1 MYTQIT
7 LDPDEPPNRPT
18 LVGGEDDEP
27 PQLQQAGRPKEI
39 PAQSDPESL
48 YPGVTK
54 REWDDWR
61 WQLRNRLRT
70 TADLKRVMT
79 LAGYESTA
87 GPRSRDRLPL
97 SITPYYSTLIDRDN
111 HLDPIRRCVV
121 PTILENEI
129 SPGEAEDPLGE
140 DDDSP
145 VPGLVHRYPD
155 RVLFMATNKCSVY
168 CRYCTRSRSVG
179 KEHINGKMKAHWER
193 SLAYIERH
201 QEIRDVLVSG
211 GDPLVLAD
219 DTLDWLLGR
228 LRRIRHLDIVRIG
241 TKAPVVLPQRIT
253 PALAKMLR
261 KHHPLWINIHFTHPR
276 EITPE
281 TSRACEYLAD
291 AGIPLGSQTVL
302 LKGVNDDV
310 ATLRDL
316 YHRLLRLRV
325 RPYYLYQCDRI
336 KGSAHFTTSVAKGLE
351 IIRGLRGHTTG
362 LAVPNYVI
370 DAPGGGGK
378 IPLLPQYSLGRDQDD
393 VVLEN
398 YENRIF
404 RYFDPRADVSDP
416 SFGTDGFK
424 GGQA

>member
-1 MYTQIT
+1 MKIQSTA
-7 LDPDEPPNRPT
+7 DAEEPPNR
-18 LVGGEDDEP
+18 LALSEGEDEEP
-27 PQLQQAGRPKEI
+27 P
-39 PAQSDPESL
+39 DPEKANYCPEL
-48 YPGVTK
+48 ATPCARERLFPGVSQK
-54 REWDDWR
+54 EWDDWR
-61 WQLRNRLRT
+61 WQLKHRLRW
-70 TADLKRVMT
+70 TADLESFLT
-79 LAGYESTA
+79 LSGHEKMTA

-97 SITPYYSTLIDRDN
+97 SITPYYSTLIDRSN
-111 HLDPIRRCVV
+111 PMDPIRRCVI
-121 PTILENEI
+121 PTCYENVV

-140 DDDSP
+140 DEDSP

-155 RVLFMATNKCSVY
+155 RVLFLATNKCSVY

-179 KEHINGKMKAHWER
+179 RDHLTGPMKAHWE
-193 SLAYIERH
+193 SCLSYIEQHR
-201 QEIRDVLVSG
+201 EVRDVLVSG

-228 LRRIRHLDIVRIG
+228 LRRIQHVEIIRIG

-253 PALAKMLR
+253 PALVLMLR

-276 EITPE
+276 EITEE

-302 LKGVNDDV
+302 LKGINDNV
-310 ATLRDL
+310 LTMAAL
-316 YHRLLRLRV
+316 YKGLLRLRV

-336 KGSAHFTTSVAKGLE
+336 RGSAHFITPVSKGLE

-378 IPLLPQYSLGRDQDD
+378 VPLLPQYFLGKDQGD
-393 VVLEN
+393 VLLEN
-398 YENRIF
+398 YAGRVF
-404 RYFDPRADVSDP
+404 RYADPENMGVEAADFAGIS
-416 SFGTDGFK
+416 
-424 GGQA
+424 A